1 VLALLGRR
9 LAFTI
14 PLLLVVT
21 FLIYSL
27 VVLVPGD
34 PAVALAGANPTPEQ
48 IEAVRQNLGLDDPF
62 LVQYW
67 HWLSNAIRGDLGTS
81 LFTHVDVWT
90 SITTRLPVT
99 LSLTFLAMLFA
110 AVFGLI
116 LGLAAGLRPGSWI
129 DRFATIFASIGI
141 ALPYFWVG
149 MVLVLLFAINAGVL
163 PAVGFVGITD
173 DPIQWFLHLLLP
185 AFSLSLASMAV
196 VARQTRASVVTVM
209 NEDYI
214 RTADA
219 KGLSRVRVIGKH
231 ALKNASI
238 PVVTSFGIEVNR
250 LIGGTVVIE
259 QLFVLPGLGQLVY
272 QSVFQRDFPTVQGV
286 LLFVA
291 VMILLVNL
299 IVDVSYGY
307 FNPRVRQS

>member
-1 VLALLGRR
+1 MLRLLGRR

-14 PLLLVVT
+14 PLLLIVT

-34 PAVALAGANPTPEQ
+34 PAVALAGQNPTPEQ
-48 IEAVRQNLGLDDPF
+48 IAAVRQNLGLNDPF

-67 HWLSNAIRGDLGTS
+67 NWLSNAFQGDLGTS

-110 AVFGLI
+110 AVFGLA
-116 LGLAAGLRPGSWI
+116 LGLIAGLHPGSWI
-129 DRFATIFASIGI
+129 DRFATVFASIGI
-141 ALPYFWVG
+141 GLPYFWVG
-149 MVLVLLFAINAGVL
+149 MMLVLLFAINTKIL

-173 DPIQWFLHLLLP
+173 NPVQWFLHLLLP
-185 AFSLSLASMAV
+185 AFALSLASMAV
-196 VARQTRASVVTVM
+196 VARQTRASVVNVM

-219 KGLSRVRVIGKH
+219 KGLSRARVVGKH

-286 LLFVA
+286 LLFIA

-307 FNPRVRQS
+307 FNPRIRQS

>member
-1 VLALLGRR
+1 MLRLLGRR

-48 IEAVRQNLGLDDPF
+48 IATVRQNLGLNDPF
-62 LVQYW
+62 LVRYW
-67 HWLSNAIRGDLGTS
+67 GWLSNAFHGDLGTS
-81 LFTHVDVWT
+81 LFTHVQVWD
-90 SITTRLPVT
+90 SIMTRLPVT

-110 AVFGLI
+110 AIFGLA
-116 LGLAAGLRPGSWI
+116 LGLVAGLRPGSWI

-149 MVLVLLFAINAGVL
+149 MVLVLLFAINTRAL

-173 DPIQWFLHLLLP
+173 NPLQWFLHLLLP

-196 VARQTRASVVTVM
+196 VARQTRASVVNVM
-209 NEDYI
+209 SEDYI

-219 KGLSRVRVIGKH
+219 KGLSRMRVVGKH

-238 PVVTSFGIEVNR
+238 PVVTSFGIEITR

-259 QLFVLPGLGQLVY
+259 QLFVLPGLGQLIY

-291 VMILLVNL
+291 VMVLLVNL

-307 FNPRVRQS
+307 FNPRIRQS